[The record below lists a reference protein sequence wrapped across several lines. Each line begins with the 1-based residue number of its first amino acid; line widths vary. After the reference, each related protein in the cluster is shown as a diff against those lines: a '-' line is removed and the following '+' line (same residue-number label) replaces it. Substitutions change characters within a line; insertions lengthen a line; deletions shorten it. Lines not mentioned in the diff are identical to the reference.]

1 MNNFKF
7 WVKKNSPAIL
17 IGFGIVNSAAAIVLA
32 SFATKKVIAITGPVK
47 KEIVKIHNEMDKIE
61 DNDPRKEEC
70 KVQLRKTYLKAGS
83 KIILAYVPAALSFG
97 LSATSIIFS
106 HKILKGRNLALAAA
120 LTTVKTGYDAY
131 RAKVKE
137 KLGEE
142 EERELFE
149 GQTVTKVVGKDENG
163 KDKLV
168 TVVEFKK
175 DRTRDKDW
183 CVTWGPGNGNYEP
196 RAGGDLNLRALMQSE
211 LWFNQKLRATGYVFL
226 NEVYEHLGFDAGLL
240 GPKKLQAS
248 HILGWIYCPEDK
260 NRDNYISFG
269 LSDGQGHLT
278 EGAKKLQLGQADFI
292 FLDFNVDGDILNEEG
307 GNKAFM
313 RIAARKCRY

>member
-1 MNNFKF
+1 MNNLKF

-32 SFATKKVIAITGPVK
+32 AFATKKVITITAPVK
-47 KEIVKIHNEMDKIE
+47 KEIIRIHDEMDKIE
-61 DNDPRKEEC
+61 DKDPRKEEY
-70 KVQLRKTYLKAGS
+70 KLKLRKTYLNTGK
-83 KIILAYVPAALSFG
+83 KVVLAYLPAAVSFG
-97 LSATSIIFS
+97 LSVTSIIFS
-106 HKILKGRNLALAAA
+106 HKILKGRNLALASA

-131 RAKVKE
+131 RARVKE

-149 GQTVTKVVGKDENG
+149 GQTVTKVIGKDENG
-163 KDKLV
+163 NDKV
-168 TVVEFKK
+168 ATVIEFKK

-183 CVTWGPGNGNYEP
+183 SVTWGPGNGNYEP
-196 RAGGDLNLRALMQSE
+196 RAGGDLNLRSLMQSE

-240 GPKKLQAS
+240 GPRKLKAS

-260 NRDNYISFG
+260 TRDSYISFG
-269 LSDGQGHLT
+269 LTDKEGHLT
-278 EGAKKLQLGQADFI
+278 EGAKRLQLGQCDFI
-292 FLDFNVDGDILNEEG
+292 FLDFNVDGDILNEEN

-313 RIAARKCRY
+313 RIAAKKCR